1 MKVMKRITG
10 KLSVILGGLLALN
23 AHAFDKEISGTYVPV
38 KGFAN
43 TYEIANV
50 LQGEIPQ
57 QLGNFK
63 LVLKRKDW
71 ALLSDEEKQVI
82 KKRVVI
88 KGVVKGVFDPNT
100 GTSSHVLVAKDRS
113 GVLYTELDFLIPN
126 HGDIYCSSG
135 QPMSGLEQMNFVRG
149 TGIYSELQGGTLLL
163 DGVINNCSQASEFLQ
178 NDFTVK
184 GEQGEFVFG
193 SSEVE

>member
-10 KLSVILGGLLALN
+10 KLSVILGGLIALN

-43 TYEIANV
+43 TFEIANV

-71 ALLSDEEKQVI
+71 ALLSDEEKQV
-82 KKRVVI
+82 
-88 KGVVKGVFDPNT
+88 
-100 GTSSHVLVAKDRS
+100 
-113 GVLYTELDFLIPN
+113 
-126 HGDIYCSSG
+126 
-135 QPMSGLEQMNFVRG
+135 
-149 TGIYSELQGGTLLL
+149 
-163 DGVINNCSQASEFLQ
+163 
-178 NDFTVK
+178 
-184 GEQGEFVFG
+184 
-193 SSEVE
+193 